1 MGCLCPKKRT
11 HINSNLLE
19 SLNDSPAPLG
29 TSQDPESNINYI
41 EKPKYEDLPQKKKL
55 VEYLFNDELK
65 AYKKLL
71 PEIKKFNDEQ
81 FNNLFEGKTDYLNFN
96 VSDPK
101 RFKSIVSKFEI
112 HYDLL
117 IEFYEN
123 EENYKYINEIWKSNI
138 VIQSLKGK
146 SENEMIKIFDENKID
161 FKNWPIDIKE
171 KIKRIINESVSI
183 ENLSEIMKDFIE
195 ENYKNIDELIKKT
208 EGCKEM
214 VKKEEEESQHKRILE
229 YNLDDMV
236 SKLIKDFVP
245 DFVNSLPS
253 ICKDVKSEIKKREME
268 LVINK
273 MKKSGFTE
281 TKAKSLI
288 EEVKKKYKEE
298 KYTGVFKPVEDLKD
312 LNELG
317 IKFNKGEINELS
329 FKDKIGI
336 SLGNEKVG
344 NVILSL
350 SLVNLTYSILHL
362 NQTFAQ
368 ENDLKVNLERFN
380 NIKRKFKR
388 HKDEIDLLP
397 DNIEKKAE
405 EIKKLRKKFEEDRQE
420 VDNLLKDIED
430 AVNGIQNER
439 NKSIIELIS
448 SCGGTLVGFAG
459 SFITKGDNR
468 GDYIIT
474 AGSSFLSVIANSI
487 DVHKSREQLK
497 KYKELREKVEKLRK
511 DIDNE
516 IIELE
521 NKFNEL
527 KNAHKPKFYC

>member
-1 MGCLCPKKRT
+1 MSKKK
-11 HINSNLLE
+11 
-19 SLNDSPAPLG
+19 SLNENLNEGPAPFG
-29 TSQDPESNINYI
+29 TSQDPESNNNSI

-55 VEYLFNDELK
+55 VEYLFNEELK
-65 AYKKLL
+65 VYKKFL

-81 FNNLFEGKTDYLNFN
+81 FNNLFEGKTDYPNFN
-96 VSDPK
+96 VSDPI
-101 RFKSIVSKFEI
+101 RFKSIIRRFELY
-112 HYDLL
+112 YDLL

-123 EENYKYINEIWKSNI
+123 EENYKYINEIWKKNI
-138 VIQSLKGK
+138 IIQSLKGK
-146 SENEMIKIFDENKID
+146 SENEIIRFFDENKID

-229 YNLDDMV
+229 YNLDDMA
-236 SKLIKDFVP
+236 SRLIKDFVP

-253 ICKDVKSEIKKREME
+253 LCKDVKSEIKKREIE
-268 LVINK
+268 LIMNK
-273 MKKSGFTE
+273 MKKSGFSE

-317 IKFNKGEINELS
+317 IKFNKGEINELN

-344 NVILSL
+344 NVLLSL

-380 NIKRKFKR
+380 NIKRKFES
-388 HKDEIDLLP
+388 HKSEINLLP
-397 DNIEKKAE
+397 DDIEKSAE
-405 EIKKLRKKFEEDRQE
+405 EMKKLMKKFEEDREE

-430 AVNGIQNER
+430 AVNDIQNKR
-439 NKSIIELIS
+439 NKSIFQHITS
-448 SCGGTLVGFAG
+448 WGGNLLGFIG
-459 SFITKGDNR
+459 SFMKKGNNQ
-468 GDYIIT
+468 GENLVN
-474 AGSSFLSVIANSI
+474 ANSNLASVIANSI
-487 DVHKSREQLK
+487 DIDKLK
-497 KYKELREKVEKLRK
+497 EFLEKYKEYKENAQKLRK
-511 DIDNE
+511 DINNE
-516 IIELE
+516 IIKLE